1 MVRLALWV
9 GTGDKSGPGEMWRG
23 GAPRIPL
30 EIALDDSDTA
40 DLRLPRDLPI
50 PHLKSDIRKLLED
63 WKPAPEQDQRRIS
76 STVGSFQYRVPTER
90 SIQHPLNIKVLSST

>member
-1 MVRLALWV
+1 MVRLALRV
-9 GTGDKSGPGEMWRG
+9 GTGDKSGPGEVWRG

-40 DLRLPRDLPI
+40 DLRFPRDLPI

-63 WKPAPEQDQRRIS
+63 
-76 STVGSFQYRVPTER
+76 
-90 SIQHPLNIKVLSST
+90 